1 MIFLGLWRSRA
12 RNRSLSTTPVK
23 PSGSSGTISY
33 STCCWNRFRNINR
46 PPKRCCKKM
55 ITANTRPPQTMTIS
69 QEDSENVSEKISRFS
84 KYKASVFLR
93 KLRIFPFIKLWLP
106 CGNWNFT
113 RISQSN
119 EAFFKFL
126 QPTIQTWPVSSS

>member
-1 MIFLGLWRSRA
+1 MCPRVRISIIKTEMKLIISGLFFKCNSCPPVNTHISVSVIKTMMISKSILHIDSFAS
-12 RNRSLSTTPVK
+12 
-23 PSGSSGTISY
+23 
-33 STCCWNRFRNINR
+33 
-46 PPKRCCKKM
+46 
-55 ITANTRPPQTMTIS
+55 
-69 QEDSENVSEKISRFS
+69 DSENVSEKISRFS
-84 KYKASVFLR
+84 KYKTSVFLR

-126 QPTIQTWPVSSS
+126 QPTIQTCPVSSS